1 MQIKPSKIQSGF
13 TLLEVIVALTI
24 TGFVLGGLF
33 ALAGGSK
40 QLAWKSE
47 QSLQSAT
54 EARAQ
59 INFAL
64 LEDDYGSVEEILI
77 NDSYR
82 IRSTDLLT
90 TPLRKTQPSIYSLQ
104 TYEVINDET
113 DEIINGS
120 RWVRFSLPR

>member
-1 MQIKPSKIQSGF
+1 MPNKPTKQQGGF

-54 EARAQ
+54 EVRAQ

-64 LEDDYGSVEEILI
+64 LEDDYGTVDAILVDNAYQVRSV
-77 NDSYR
+77 
-82 IRSTDLLT
+82 DLLT
-90 TPLRKTQPSIYSLQ
+90 PPLRKTQPSIYSLQ

-120 RWVRFSLPR
+120 RWVRFILPR

>member
-1 MQIKPSKIQSGF
+1 MRIKPSTRQGGF

-47 QSLQSAT
+47 QSLQSAV

-64 LEDDYGSVEEILI
+64 LEDDYGSVEAILI
-77 NDSYR
+77 DNSYR
-82 IRSTDLLT
+82 IHSTDLVT
-90 TPLRKTQPSIYSLQ
+90 PPLRKTQPSIYSLQ

-113 DEIINGS
+113 DETINGR
-120 RWVRFSLPR
+120 RWVRFNLPR

>member
-1 MQIKPSKIQSGF
+1 M
-13 TLLEVIVALTI
+13 LEVIVALTI

-47 QSLQSAT
+47 QSLQSAI

-64 LEDDYGSVEEILI
+64 LEDDYGSVEAILV
-77 NDSYR
+77 NNSYQ
-82 IRSTDLLT
+82 IRSTDLLI

-104 TYEVINDET
+104 TYETIHEET
-113 DEIINGS
+113 DEVIHGN
-120 RWVRFSLPR
+120 RWVRFTLPR